1 MAIERPRLIRRIEF
15 AVMVITLMVMATGL
29 GCLMFITAGHA
40 ADEPDSDTRKMLA
53 RLAWMSLALLALVV
67 VVLAWLVIRHAALR
81 LRERKTKPAPTP
93 YVNSWALAGKRIQI
107 PPDAPET
114 LADLG
119 IGEDDD
125 SDEGPDTTRDDEPA
139 DDPKER

>member
-53 RLAWMSLALLALVV
+53 RPRGAGRGDQYVILRIVPPPSVSPAGAKLLK
-67 VVLAWLVIRHAALR
+67 
-81 LRERKTKPAPTP
+81 EFDKTVKHDP
-93 YVNSWALAGKRIQI
+93 R
-107 PPDAPET
+107 
-114 LADLG
+114 ADV
-119 IGEDDD
+119 
-125 SDEGPDTTRDDEPA
+125 PWR
-139 DDPKER
+139 